1 MATALHSARTR
12 FFDKCG
18 KPLCG
23 GFVHTYQV
31 GTTTAKPTYTD
42 VSKTA
47 VNTNPVILD
56 SIGSA
61 AIFLDGAYRVRVLDR
76 NGVLVEDIAY
86 IESWLAATEKDKIY
100 QAIGDIDAVL
110 NNHAA
115 NAQNPHKVTKSQ
127 LGLSNVDNT
136 TDVDK
141 PISNA
146 VGVALLAKAD
156 KYDTYTK
163 SETDNKISEL
173 TSTTYAGHKGYTT
186 LALAQAA
193 QASLPAN
200 TIIEV
205 TNDSDSKKNGV
216 YLWDGTVLTLSNLDP
231 LGQAKTY
238 TDIKTQNISTQS
250 DAFIAAFT
258 DKFGNAWGYVDGNGN
273 LFLVNIADS
282 VQANLNNLALKV
294 NNIIINNDNLLDVK
308 ADKAGQVYSFTDKDG
323 VEYRTNDIVINNK
336 SVLGIEQSA
345 YTSRVCATYQNA
357 LTTRYQAIKNLVP
370 IATLAEDGLRNRM
383 PSAIKISTGLLCFYH
398 KQIVGGY
405 DGDFQGSEL
414 WKAVINID
422 ANLNVTIVSKELFL
436 SPDQPKGVIKHP
448 MLGRT
453 SDNRIILMYEKRV
466 ETNENYTR
474 YQMYSSDDGVSWT
487 QPTQVN
493 PSGINPAVNSALGTT
508 GAIVT
513 AKNNRLIV
521 PMYTTGGT
529 CYCIYSDD
537 DGNTWTFSKWVD
549 PAKVSGF
556 EPSITFDMDD
566 NLIMNIRPKNG
577 TYKRFFAKSVDN
589 GITWQPMTVSP
600 DVPSSTTQGVIFRDK
615 TIGAMLLSHAADT
628 SANRIKFRVFV
639 SYDNGKSYPLY
650 YQPFNDNWYGG
661 YSQII
666 KWVDG
671 IYIIVLEYADS
682 FSSTNT
688 NENAGLIVL
697 SIKEVLNNVS
707 YS

>member
-1 MATALHSARTR
+1 MADQPVTREKLINADKDVQVIEDFIKKPKDETVTTR
-12 FFDKCG
+12 FGDEIMTLKG
-18 KPLCG
+18 LEEEVKKSG
-23 GFVHTYQV
+23 GYF
-31 GTTTAKPTYTD
+31 K
-42 VSKTA
+42 
-47 VNTNPVILD
+47 
-56 SIGSA
+56 
-61 AIFLDGAYRVRVLDR
+61 R
-76 NGVLVEDIAY
+76 
-86 IESWLAATEKDKIY
+86 
-100 QAIGDIDAVL
+100 
-110 NNHAA
+110 
-115 NAQNPHKVTKSQ
+115 
-127 LGLSNVDNT
+127 
-136 TDVDK
+136 
-141 PISNA
+141 
-146 VGVALLAKAD
+146 
-156 KYDTYTK
+156 
-163 SETDNKISEL
+163 
-173 TSTTYAGHKGYTT
+173 YTT
-186 LALAQAA
+186 LAAA
-193 QASLPAN
+193 NADIAN
-200 TIIEV
+200 IPV
-205 TNDSDSKKNGV
+205 NGV
-216 YLWDGTVLTLSNLDP
+216 VKVTDAVDGGDYEKVSVGATTLTKSAYDP
-231 LGQAKTY
+231 LTQAKTY
-238 TDIKTQNISTQS
+238 TDIKTQNINTNA
-250 DAFIAAFT
+250 DAYLEVAQDKVGIVYRYTAA
-258 DKFGNAWGYVDGNGN
+258 DGSMNLSGLNG
-273 LFLVNIADS
+273 S
-282 VQANLNNLALKV
+282 VQSNINTLNKTTNTFNA
-294 NNIIINNDNLLDVK
+294 DALLDVK

-323 VEYRTNDIVINNK
+323 VEYRTNDIVINDK
-336 SVLGIEQSA
+336 SVLGIEQST
-345 YTSRVCATYQNA
+345 YTSRVYATYQNA

-370 IATLAEDGLRNRM
+370 IATVAEDGLRSRM

-414 WKAVINID
+414 WKAVIDID
-422 ANLNVTIVSKELFL
+422 ANLNATIVSKELFL

-466 ETNENYTR
+466 ETSENYVR

-600 DVPSSTTQGVIFRDK
+600 DVPSSTSQGVIFRDK

-639 SYDNGKSYPLY
+639 SYDNGKNYPIY
-650 YQPFNDNWYGG
+650 YQPFNDDWYGG

-671 IYIIVLEYADS
+671 IYIVMIEYADS
-682 FSSTNT
+682 FIGTNT
-688 NENAGLIVL
+688 NENAGLLIL